1 MSIKQYLN
9 ADEVEKIVK
18 DNDIWEDSP
27 VAEDILFDLDN
38 MEATYPDRVLEE
50 IINAI
55 DTIDE
60 KDVLKTKIEYI
71 FWKYF

>member
-38 MEATYPDRVLEE
+38 MEAAYPDLILEE
-50 IINAI
+50 VLKAV

-60 KDVLKTKIEYI
+60 KDRLKTEIEYI

>member
-38 MEATYPDRVLEE
+38 MEATYPDQVLEE

-60 KDVLKTKIEYI
+60 KDILKTKIEYI

>member
-38 MEATYPDRVLEE
+38 MEATYPDQVLEE
-50 IINAI
+50 IINAV

>member
-38 MEATYPDRVLEE
+38 MEATYPDQVLEE

>member
-38 MEATYPDRVLEE
+38 MEATYPDQVLEE
-50 IINAI
+50 VLKAVE
-55 DTIDE
+55 TIDE

>member
-1 MSIKQYLN
+1 MSTKQYLN

-27 VAEDILFDLDN
+27 VAEDILYDLDN
-38 MEATYPDRVLEE
+38 MEAAYPDLILEE
-50 IINAI
+50 VLKAV

-60 KDVLKTKIEYI
+60 KDRLKTEIEYI